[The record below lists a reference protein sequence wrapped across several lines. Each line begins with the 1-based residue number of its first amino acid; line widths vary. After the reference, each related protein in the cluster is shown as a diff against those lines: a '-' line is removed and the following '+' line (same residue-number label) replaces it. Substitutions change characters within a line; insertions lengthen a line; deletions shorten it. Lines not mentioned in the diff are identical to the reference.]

1 MFDLFK
7 KNKQTVQMP
16 LECLGKI
23 SWNEV
28 VKECYDKGL
37 NFIHPIVNVIY
48 TDDKAERAVIL
59 KKPDLSF
66 TIAYEKLFPFDEDEL
81 KYIDNGLHGYWGPK
95 NGSGKS
101 VFETEESAVNSIFSE
116 PPFKYDR
123 QIVWR
128 DLLFRIDVENLCWIK
143 NDDMDDPD
151 DLCLHGHAVAKI
163 GDEFFEYDATVSA
176 TALYLL
182 RTLRESHIPRECEH
196 MLPCCGHTMIS
207 NEDCSSVNIFGCPNG
222 VNWSVMHERNM
233 IKLVTETGAET
244 LVDIDAYT
252 DEVFAFADKI
262 EVFYKKSLPKNL
274 AELDDFSRNGYT
286 AFWNEWHRR
295 RYEHIGSA

>member
-1 MFDLFK
+1 
-7 KNKQTVQMP
+7 
-16 LECLGKI
+16 
-23 SWNEV
+23 
-28 VKECYDKGL
+28 
-37 NFIHPIVNVIY
+37 
-48 TDDKAERAVIL
+48 
-59 KKPDLSF
+59 
-66 TIAYEKLFPFDEDEL
+66 
-81 KYIDNGLHGYWGPK
+81 
-95 NGSGKS
+95 
-101 VFETEESAVNSIFSE
+101 
-116 PPFKYDR
+116 
-123 QIVWR
+123 
-128 DLLFRIDVENLCWIK
+128 
-143 NDDMDDPD
+143 
-151 DLCLHGHAVAKI
+151 
-163 GDEFFEYDATVSA
+163 
-176 TALYLL
+176 
-182 RTLRESHIPRECEH
+182 
-196 MLPCCGHTMIS
+196 MIS